1 MKGSMETLPASNPPT
16 LSEAFSL
23 PQGENEL
30 TPVHAALRNKWAI
43 LGFAT
48 AMAVLAYALLRGVQP
63 LYTAGASIMIDPRQ
77 VQLMGQQQT
86 LLANQNL
93 SESWTRTQMELL
105 NSPKLAANVVQAL
118 DLAHN
123 RLFQDCASADGLL
136 GKALAWLP
144 QRAAPSPCQVSQDGA
159 VKILLGQVMAF
170 SNDRQS
176 YIIKTIATTP
186 DPQLSAQIANAYAQA
201 YVDWQREVPRVVAEK
216 ADELLRPYLQQMRA
230 RVQAANAAVEQYRQV
245 HGLVPIFRDASG
257 LRPNQT
263 LNSQSLAEANSEL
276 SVASNQLTEKQSSLQ
291 QVQRLLRDGGRVDAI
306 APVLASPVIQGLLQR
321 RAELAGH
328 LDDLRTRL
336 MPAEQRV
343 ISAEA
348 QLARNEKQIRAEVDK
363 TVTSLSSEVAAL
375 TVRKAALSARVAD
388 LQLQVAAE
396 SRDDVALQALLRDA
410 QAESSAYE
418 AMLVRLKQ
426 IGAERLVQRGE
437 AQIVVEASPPDLPS
451 YPKKSV
457 MVAGSFMASLCIGA
471 GLAFAH
477 GFMSRRFRNAEQVE
491 GETGLLVLGLFPE
504 IRGRSPQD
512 AVVDAP
518 LSFEADSVRS
528 VLAQVYGPHSPP
540 GEARGEVVLVTS
552 ALSAEGKTSF
562 SVALGRCAMQ
572 SGLRTFV
579 LDCDLRQPALERAIL
594 GERRGIGGEADGLSH
609 RPADLIAGA
618 HFDVRS
624 GLRFLALSRHVSN
637 PHGLLAWPGLPELM
651 AQLRRQYDLIIVDTP
666 PVLAVPDV
674 LQFGPLAKRVL
685 LMIDWRK
692 TPRSAVVAATRAL
705 RYAGLS
711 PVGAVMTKVDLRRY
725 AKASSGNVPYVRYDR
740 RYHKALKNA

>member
-1 MKGSMETLPASNPPT
+1 MKILPPGNPPA

-23 PQGENEL
+23 PHGENEL

-48 AMAVLAYALLRGVQP
+48 AVAVLTYVLLRGVQP
-63 LYTAGASIMIDPRQ
+63 LYTAGTSIMIDPRQ

-123 RLFQDCASADGLL
+123 RSFQDCPGAGGLL

-144 QRAAPSPCQVSQDGA
+144 QRSAPPPCRISPDGA
-159 VKILLGQVMAF
+159 AKTLLGQVMAF
-170 SNDRQS
+170 SNDRSS
-176 YIIKTIATTP
+176 YIIKTIATTS

-201 YVDWQREVPRVVAEK
+201 YVDWQRDVPRIVAEK

-257 LRPNQT
+257 SRPNQT

-276 SVASNQLTEKQSSLQ
+276 SVASNQLTDKQSSLQ
-291 QVQRLLRDGGRVDAI
+291 QIQRLLREGGQADAI
-306 APVLASPVIQGLLQR
+306 APVLASPVIQGLLQH
-321 RAELAGH
+321 RAEFASN
-328 LDDLRTRL
+328 LDVLRTRL
-336 MPAEQRV
+336 LPAEPQV
-343 ISAEA
+343 ISAQA
-348 QLARNEKQIRAEVDK
+348 QLARNEKQIRIEIDK
-363 TVTSLSSEVAAL
+363 TVASLSSEVAAL
-375 TVRKAALSARVAD
+375 TVRKAALTARVAD

-396 SRDDVALQALLRDA
+396 SRDDVALQALLREA

-437 AQIVVEASPPDLPS
+437 AQIVVEASPPDIPS

-457 MVAGSFMASLCIGA
+457 TVAGSFMGSLCIGV

-540 GEARGEVVLVTS
+540 GAARGEVVLVTS
-552 ALSAEGKTSF
+552 ALPAEGKTSF

-572 SGLRTFV
+572 SGLRTFI

-594 GERRGIGGEADGLSH
+594 GDRYEAGGERDIRPHS
-609 RPADLIAGA
+609 PADLIAGA
-618 HFDVRS
+618 HSDDRS

-637 PHGLLAWPGLPELM
+637 PHGLLAWPGLPDLI
-651 AQLRRQYDLIIVDTP
+651 AQLRRQYDLVVLDTP

-705 RYAGLS
+705 RYAGL
-711 PVGAVMTKVDLRRY
+711 PPIGAVMTKVDLRRY
-725 AKASSGNVPYVRYDR
+725 AKASSGNIPHIHYDH
-740 RYHKALKNA
+740 RYHKALKSA